1 MKVNFGA
8 IKSAAEGDR
17 ADMARFLRD
26 MIAIPS
32 ESCQEE
38 GVIRRIAA
46 EMKKLGYDKVEIDG
60 LVVAESIHM
69 ELIPVPGYQ

>member
-8 IKSAAEGDR
+8 IKSAAEGYR

-46 EMKKLGYDKVEIDG
+46 
-60 LVVAESIHM
+60 
-69 ELIPVPGYQ
+69 